1 MGNKLSKKTRIT
13 FQLIDLQET
22 IDINFD
28 VYSDTPE
35 GKDPDSFSPT
45 LRKYH
50 KILWSKSLPNNKEFH
65 LNLDTPKLLH
75 HESALG
81 EFFLSSDSIGHTY
94 TRVKKMSHI
103 IDELSNE
110 EINSFFSTCSTIGAY
125 IIFPAKRVNNKMTI
139 NGARGVN
146 HKIQDRFDLTLECIR
161 RFYLNEKSPLTDAL
175 ERNANFFELFSDFK
189 GYTDYF
195 LLQDLVKRDY
205 MTIKFWGNFDN
216 FETAPLPANK
226 EEYLSYMNKLLSF
239 VEARNQRILNS
250 TITSIQ

>member
-1 MGNKLSKKTRIT
+1 MGSKLSKKTRIT
-13 FQLIDLQET
+13 FQLIDLQKT

-50 KILWSKSLPNNKEFH
+50 KILWSKSLPNNKEFN

-75 HESALG
+75 HKSALG

-103 IDELSNE
+103 IDELSNV

-125 IIFPAKRVNNKMTI
+125 IIFPAKRINNKMTI

-161 RFYLNEKSPLTDAL
+161 RLYVNEKSPLTDAL

-195 LLQDLVKRDY
+195 LLQDLVERDY
-205 MTIKFWGNFDN
+205 MTIKFCGIFDN
-216 FETAPLPANK
+216 FETEPLPANK
-226 EEYLSYMNKLLSF
+226 EEYLSYMNKLVSF
-239 VEARNQRILNS
+239 VKARNQRILNS
-250 TITSIQ
+250 TITNIQ

>member
-1 MGNKLSKKTRIT
+1 MGSKLSKKTRIT
-13 FQLIDLQET
+13 FQLIDLQKT

-50 KILWSKSLPNNKEFH
+50 KILWSKSLPNNKEFN

-125 IIFPAKRVNNKMTI
+125 IIFPAKRINNKMTI

-195 LLQDLVKRDY
+195 LLQDLVERDY
-205 MTIKFWGNFDN
+205 MTIKFWGIFDN

-226 EEYLSYMNKLLSF
+226 EEYLSYMNKLVSF
-239 VEARNQRILNS
+239 VKARNQRILNS
-250 TITSIQ
+250 TITNIQ

>member
-1 MGNKLSKKTRIT
+1 MGSKLSKKTRIT
-13 FQLIDLQET
+13 FQLIDLQKT

-50 KILWSKSLPNNKEFH
+50 KILWSKSLPNNKEFN

-75 HESALG
+75 HKSALG

-103 IDELSNE
+103 IDELSNV

-125 IIFPAKRVNNKMTI
+125 IIFPAKRINNKMTI

-161 RFYLNEKSPLTDAL
+161 RFYLNQQSPLTDAL

-195 LLQDLVKRDY
+195 LLQDLVERDY
-205 MTIKFWGNFDN
+205 MTIKFWGIFDN

-226 EEYLSYMNKLLSF
+226 EEYLSYMNKLVSF
-239 VEARNQRILNS
+239 VKARNQRILNS
-250 TITSIQ
+250 TITNIQ

>member
-1 MGNKLSKKTRIT
+1 MGSKLSKKTRIT
-13 FQLIDLQET
+13 FQLIDLQKT

-50 KILWSKSLPNNKEFH
+50 KILWSKSLPNNKEFN

-75 HESALG
+75 HKSALG

-103 IDELSNE
+103 IDELSNV

-125 IIFPAKRVNNKMTI
+125 IIFPAKRINNKMTI

-161 RFYLNEKSPLTDAL
+161 RLYVNEKSPLTDAL

-195 LLQDLVKRDY
+195 LLQDLVERDY
-205 MTIKFWGNFDN
+205 MTIKFWGIFDN

-226 EEYLSYMNKLLSF
+226 EEYLSYMNKLVSF
-239 VEARNQRILNS
+239 VKARNQRILNS
-250 TITSIQ
+250 TITNIQ

>member
-1 MGNKLSKKTRIT
+1 MGSKLSKKTRIT
-13 FQLIDLQET
+13 FQLIDLQKT

-50 KILWSKSLPNNKEFH
+50 KILWSKSLPNNKEFN

-75 HESALG
+75 HKSALG

-103 IDELSNE
+103 IDELSNV

-125 IIFPAKRVNNKMTI
+125 IIFPAKRINNKMTI

-161 RFYLNEKSPLTDAL
+161 RFYVNEKSPLTDAL

-195 LLQDLVKRDY
+195 LLQDLVERDY
-205 MTIKFWGNFDN
+205 MTIKFWGIFDN

-226 EEYLSYMNKLLSF
+226 EEYLLYMNKLVSF
-239 VEARNQRILNS
+239 VKARNQRILNS
-250 TITSIQ
+250 TITNIQ